1 MAKKVQRKKTSKVKK
16 ISVEKVVEKV
26 TERVVASSKK
36 SGNKFVFKAVIFVVG
51 VSLLGFLFFKF
62 FLVASVNGKL
72 INRFA
77 VVRELEKQ
85 GGRNVTRSLIL
96 KSLINQ
102 EAKKRKITVSKKE
115 LDAEIKRVEA
125 NAEAQGATLD
135 LLLKQQGVSRKEL
148 EEQLTLQLLVS
159 KMIDNKVDVSDKEV
173 EEYLAYDQNATKEQ
187 AKEAVKQGKLQDRMT
202 SFLTNLETNAKIKY
216 FFQY

>member
-16 ISVEKVVEKV
+16 ISVEKV

-72 INRFA
+72 INRFT

>member
-16 ISVEKVVEKV
+16 ISVEKV

>member
-1 MAKKVQRKKTSKVKK
+1 MAKKAPRKKTSKVKK
-16 ISVEKVVEKV
+16 ISVEKV